1 MGKYFNVDVIPDC
14 IAGDVSENNGTND
27 VGAGDIIFN
36 WTAVDVPKGGS
47 AIVSISAVA
56 NAEDGAYG
64 SGSLTDYEFM
74 FAKSVDGTAPPSLG
88 AINAA
93 QTAGGAM
100 RHHVIGSAR
109 LESTAAFATVSKAAF
124 HIVYTNSSHATG
136 NTTASGSNTPIVM
149 DLEPESGTNAG
160 YDKLYVAG
168 FQVGARNYGTGV
180 LLNES
185 DIDASSAPTSS
196 ITVDGVDATKI
207 FSVGDTVYVH
217 DLNTP
222 IPGTLTAVTA
232 TTLTFSETNSTV
244 DISED
249 DELLNANP
257 IRIKLGF
264 ER

>member
-1 MGKYFNVDVIPDC
+1 MGKYFNVDVAPDC
-14 IAGDVSENNGTND
+14 IAGDVSDNNGTD
-27 VGAGDIIFN
+27 DIGAGDIIFN

-47 AIVSISAVA
+47 AIVSISAVV

-74 FAKSVDGTAPPSLG
+74 FAKSVDGVAPPSLG
-88 AINAA
+88 DINAA
-93 QTAGGAM
+93 QTTGGAM

-136 NTTASGSNTPIVM
+136 NSTASGSNTPIVM
-149 DLEPESGTNAG
+149 DLEPESGTNVG

-180 LLNES
+180 LANGAV
-185 DIDASSAPTSS
+185 DASSAQSTEVV
-196 ITVDGVDATKI
+196 VDGVDARKI
-207 FSVGDTVYVH
+207 FSVGDTVYVY
-217 DLNTP
+217 DLDTP
-222 IPGTLTAVTA
+222 IPGTLTKVEELK
-232 TTLTFSETNSTV
+232 LTFSEANTTV
-244 DISED
+244 DIANN

-264 ER
+264 EN

>member
-27 VGAGDIIFN
+27 VGASDIIFN

-47 AIVSISAVA
+47 AIVSISAVV

-74 FAKSVDGTAPPSLG
+74 FAKSVDGVAPPSLG
-88 AINAA
+88 AINAV

-109 LESTAAFATVSKAAF
+109 LESTAAFATLSKAAF

-136 NTTASGSNTPIVM
+136 NSTASGTNTPIVM
-149 DLEPESGTNAG
+149 DLEPDSGTNVG

-180 LLNES
+180 LA
-185 DIDASSAPTSS
+185 DGAVDASSAQSTS
-196 ITVDGVDATKI
+196 ITVKTVDATKL
-207 FSVGDTVYVH
+207 FSVGDQVYVM
-217 DLNTP
+217 DLDTP

-232 TTLTFSETNSTV
+232 TTLTFSEANTTV
-244 DISED
+244 DIAD
-249 DELLNANP
+249 GDELLNANP

-264 ER
+264 EK